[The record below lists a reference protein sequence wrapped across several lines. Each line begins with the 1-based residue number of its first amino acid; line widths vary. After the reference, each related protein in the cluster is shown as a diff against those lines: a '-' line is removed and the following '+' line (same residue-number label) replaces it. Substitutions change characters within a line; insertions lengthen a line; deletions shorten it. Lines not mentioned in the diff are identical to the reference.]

1 METLIC
7 GNIKI
12 KILNLTSVDRLH
24 ANVDIVH
31 IENVNE
37 IWVGKNTTVF
47 AYGNI
52 YRGYM
57 DNTWSYV
64 IDNMR
69 LLDTV
74 YIR

>member
-1 METLIC
+1 MKTLIC
-7 GNIKI
+7 ENIKI
-12 KILNLTSVDRLH
+12 KILNLTSVDTLH
-24 ANVDIVH
+24 TNVDIVH

-57 DNTWSYV
+57 DNTWLYA

-69 LLDTV
+69 LLDAIH
-74 YIR
+74 IR